1 VSEGSTAVYTLLQNL
16 AMTWKEKKKKKKE
29 KETAT
34 VGEHTGI
41 LRF

>member
-29 KETAT
+29 KKNGHSWRAYWYP
-34 VGEHTGI
+34 
-41 LRF
+41 